1 VDSLEDHIDEV
12 SNEIKI
18 DRHKDTVEYRW
29 WGVTQALTLWRF
41 LLQL

>member
-1 VDSLEDHIDEV
+1 MLMEKMVLQNGVDIKVDSLEDHIDEV

-29 WGVTQALTLWRF
+29 
-41 LLQL
+41 